1 MIFIEKRK
9 WWPIYIDN
17 IPTNYL
23 VSNDAIVYNVKT
35 KTILTGSHDARG
47 YIIVSIWFDKKLYS
61 KKVHRLVAEAFIPN
75 PENKPTVNHK
85 DGNKENNYDWNLE
98 WATHKENIDHAIET
112 GLRNINGINS
122 SSNIYT
128 EEQVHE
134 VCKLLEM
141 NKSPKEISIL
151 LNVSPNLPSR
161 IKYLGK
167 WKDIAKNYNIPQAK
181 KVPWKN
187 KNIIIEL
194 FNQGYSNIDI
204 INELKLEDNKSV
216 RSNLNHIK
224 WKYNKSK
231 ISTTIEN

>member
-1 MIFIEKRK
+1 MI
-9 WWPIYIDN
+9 
-17 IPTNYL
+17 
-23 VSNDAIVYNVKT
+23 
-35 KTILTGSHDARG
+35 G
-47 YIIVSIWFDKKLYS
+47 
-61 KKVHRLVAEAFIPN
+61 
-75 PENKPTVNHK
+75 
-85 DGNKENNYDWNLE
+85 
-98 WATHKENIDHAIET
+98 
-112 GLRNINGINS
+112 
-122 SSNIYT
+122 IYT